1 MGESTQEDYESHLWT
16 GGRRLVEKTK
26 STTKGWSSNK
36 TADKLIDSA
45 ESQKAEDVS
54 KGHMA
59 REVGG
64 QLIASVLLS
73 INEVEFSIYRF
84 LSSGVKNSERLSLPR
99 PNLNRSLDREEKA
112 TGRERKFLAPLDR
125 SLTGRG
131 QSVDRFLNRLSRL
144 AIALTS

>member
-54 KGHMA
+54 KGTHGKRSA
-59 REVGG
+59 DVGNNCS
-64 QLIASVLLS
+64 QP
-73 INEVEFSIYRF
+73 
-84 LSSGVKNSERLSLPR
+84 SSPFNFEKTKIM
-99 PNLNRSLDREEKA
+99 LN
-112 TGRERKFLAPLDR
+112 
-125 SLTGRG
+125 
-131 QSVDRFLNRLSRL
+131 
-144 AIALTS
+144 